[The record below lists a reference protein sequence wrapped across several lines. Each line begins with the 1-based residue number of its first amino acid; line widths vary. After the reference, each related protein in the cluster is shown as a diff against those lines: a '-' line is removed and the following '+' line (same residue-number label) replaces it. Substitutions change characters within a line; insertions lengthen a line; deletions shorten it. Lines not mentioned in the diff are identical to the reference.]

1 MDNDTKRSK
10 QIDDRGPNDLE
21 RLIEEQSNHIV
32 ILEKHLDLAKEKINM
47 LEKQVKFLQQ
57 SIRNEKNISKRTT
70 Q

>member
-21 RLIEEQSNHIV
+21 RLIEEQSNHII
-32 ILEKHLDLAKEKINM
+32 ILEKHLDSAKEKINM

-57 SIRNEKNISKRTT
+57 SIRNEKGISKRTT